1 MNKYIITDN
10 RCYESCL
17 TIGET
22 VYVTERI
29 DTGMEEL
36 LKTTKARSDGKP
48 LWIRGDM
55 CIKDTHCSKA
65 ALCTKATHCIKDN
78 PCIKDNSTR
87 IERVICIPDSGGHT
101 LDLQRVQYISPL
113 EKGSYKVTLVSGWD
127 LPLTDEVYSRQTL
140 IEKWKALQNV
150 VLKNKG

>member
-10 RCYESCL
+10 RYYL

-29 DTGMEEL
+29 NTGMEEL
-36 LKTTKARSDGKP
+36 LKTTNARSDGKP

-65 ALCTKATHCIKDN
+65 AHCTKDTQCIKDN
-78 PCIKDNSTR
+78 PTI

-127 LPLTDEVYSRQTL
+127 LPLTDKVYSRQTL
-140 IEKWKALQNV
+140 IEKWKALQNKS
-150 VLKNKG
+150 L

>member
-10 RCYESCL
+10 RCYESYL

-29 DTGMEEL
+29 TTGMEEL
-36 LKTTKARSDGKP
+36 LKTTKTRSDGKP

-55 CIKDTHCSKA
+55 CSKA
-65 ALCTKATHCIKDN
+65 AHCTKDTHCIKDN
-78 PCIKDNSTR
+78 PTI

-127 LPLTDEVYSRQTL
+127 LPLTDKVYSRQTL
-140 IEKWKALQNV
+140 IEKWKALQNKS
-150 VLKNKG
+150 L

>member
-10 RCYESCL
+10 RCYESYL
-17 TIGET
+17 SVGEI
-22 VYVTERI
+22 VYITERI
-29 DTGMEEL
+29 DTGVGEL
-36 LKTTKARSDGKP
+36 LKTTKARTDGKP
-48 LWIRGDM
+48 LWIIGDM
-55 CIKDTHCSKA
+55 CIKH
-65 ALCTKATHCIKDN
+65 THCIKETQ
-78 PCIKDNSTR
+78 CIKEPA

-140 IEKWKALQNV
+140 IEKWKALQNKS
-150 VLKNKG
+150 L

>member
-10 RCYESCL
+10 RCYEYYL

-29 DTGMEEL
+29 NTGMEEL
-36 LKTTKARSDGKP
+36 LKTTKARSNGKP

-55 CIKDTHCSKA
+55 CIKA
-65 ALCTKATHCIKDN
+65 ALCTKDTHCIKDN
-78 PCIKDNSTR
+78 PTI

-127 LPLTDEVYSRQTL
+127 LPLTDKVYSRQTL
-140 IEKWKALQNV
+140 IEKWKALQNKS
-150 VLKNKG
+150 L

>member
-10 RCYESCL
+10 RCYESYL
-17 TIGET
+17 SVGEI

-29 DTGMEEL
+29 DTGVGEL
-36 LKTTKARSDGKP
+36 LKTTKARTDGKP
-48 LWIRGDM
+48 LWIIGDM
-55 CIKDTHCSKA
+55 CIKH
-65 ALCTKATHCIKDN
+65 THCIKE
-78 PCIKDNSTR
+78 PA

-127 LPLTDEVYSRQTL
+127 LPLTDKVYSRQTL

>member
-10 RCYESCL
+10 RCYEYYL

-22 VYVTERI
+22 VCVTERI
-29 DTGMEEL
+29 NTGMEEL
-36 LKTTKARSDGKP
+36 LKTTKARSNGKP

-55 CIKDTHCSKA
+55 CTKDTTNKE
-65 ALCTKATHCIKDN
+65 
-78 PCIKDNSTR
+78 

-127 LPLTDEVYSRQTL
+127 LPLTDKVYSRQTL
-140 IEKWKALQNV
+140 IEKWKALQNKS
-150 VLKNKG
+150 L

>member
-10 RCYESCL
+10 RCYESYL

-29 DTGMEEL
+29 NTGMEEV

-55 CIKDTHCSKA
+55 CIKDTHCS
-65 ALCTKATHCIKDN
+65 
-78 PCIKDNSTR
+78 KDNSTR

-113 EKGSYKVTLVSGWD
+113 ETGSYKVTLVSGWD
-127 LPLTDEVYSRQTL
+127 LPLTDKVYSRQTL
-140 IEKWKALQNV
+140 IEKWKALQNKS
-150 VLKNKG
+150 L

>member
-10 RCYESCL
+10 RCYESYL
-17 TIGET
+17 SVGEI
-22 VYVTERI
+22 VYITERI
-29 DTGMEEL
+29 DTGVGEL
-36 LKTTKARSDGKP
+36 LKTTKARTDGKP
-48 LWIRGDM
+48 LWIIGGM
-55 CIKDTHCSKA
+55 CIKH
-65 ALCTKATHCIKDN
+65 THCIKETQ
-78 PCIKDNSTR
+78 CIKEPA

-140 IEKWKALQNV
+140 IEKWKALQN
-150 VLKNKG
+150 KNKS

>member
-10 RCYESCL
+10 RCYEYYL

-29 DTGMEEL
+29 TTGMEEL

-55 CIKDTHCSKA
+55 CTKDKETNK
-65 ALCTKATHCIKDN
+65 
-78 PCIKDNSTR
+78 

-127 LPLTDEVYSRQTL
+127 LPLTDKVYSRQTL
-140 IEKWKALQNV
+140 IEKWKALQN
-150 VLKNKG
+150 KQIG

>member
-10 RCYESCL
+10 RCYESYL
-17 TIGET
+17 SVGEI

-29 DTGMEEL
+29 DTGVGEL
-36 LKTTKARSDGKP
+36 LKTTKARTDGKP
-48 LWIRGDM
+48 LWIIGDM
-55 CIKDTHCSKA
+55 CIKH
-65 ALCTKATHCIKDN
+65 THCIKETQN
-78 PCIKDNSTR
+78 PCTIDSA

-140 IEKWKALQNV
+140 IEKWKALQNKT
-150 VLKNKG
+150 L

>member
-10 RCYESCL
+10 RCYESYL
-17 TIGET
+17 SVGEI

-29 DTGMEEL
+29 DTGVGEL
-36 LKTTKARSDGKP
+36 LKTTKARTDGKP
-48 LWIRGDM
+48 LWIIGDM
-55 CIKDTHCSKA
+55 CIKEAHCIKH
-65 ALCTKATHCIKDN
+65 THCIKETQ
-78 PCIKDNSTR
+78 CIKEPA

-140 IEKWKALQNV
+140 IEKWKALQN
-150 VLKNKG
+150 KNKG

>member
-10 RCYESCL
+10 RCYEYYL

-22 VYVTERI
+22 VCVTERI
-29 DTGMEEL
+29 NTGMEEL

-48 LWIRGDM
+48 LWIMGDM

-65 ALCTKATHCIKDN
+65 AHCTKDTLNKDTPN
-78 PCIKDNSTR
+78 KDTPNKE

-127 LPLTDEVYSRQTL
+127 LPLTDKVYSRQTL
-140 IEKWKALQNV
+140 IEKWKALQNKS
-150 VLKNKG
+150 L

>member
-55 CIKDTHCSKA
+55 CI
-65 ALCTKATHCIKDN
+65 KATHCIKDN

-127 LPLTDEVYSRQTL
+127 LPLTDKVYSRQTL
-140 IEKWKALQNV
+140 IEKWKALQN
-150 VLKNKG
+150 KSS

>member
-10 RCYESCL
+10 RCYEYYL

-29 DTGMEEL
+29 ATGMEEL
-36 LKTTKARSDGKP
+36 LKTTNARSDGKP

-55 CIKDTHCSKA
+55 CIKDT
-65 ALCTKATHCIKDN
+65 TNKDTPN
-78 PCIKDNSTR
+78 KE

-113 EKGSYKVTLVSGWD
+113 ENGSYKVTLVSGWD
-127 LPLTDEVYSRQTL
+127 LPLTDKVYSRQTL

>member
-10 RCYESCL
+10 RCYEYYL

-29 DTGMEEL
+29 NTGMEEL
-36 LKTTKARSDGKP
+36 LKTTKARSNGKP

-55 CIKDTHCSKA
+55 CIKA
-65 ALCTKATHCIKDN
+65 ALCVKDTQCTKDTPSKD
-78 PCIKDNSTR
+78 

-127 LPLTDEVYSRQTL
+127 LPLTDKVYSRQTL
-140 IEKWKALQNV
+140 IEKWKALQNKS
-150 VLKNKG
+150 L

>member
-10 RCYESCL
+10 RCYEYYL

-22 VYVTERI
+22 VYVTECI
-29 DTGMEEL
+29 TTGMEEL

-65 ALCTKATHCIKDN
+65 AHCTKEALCIKDN
-78 PCIKDNSTR
+78 PTI

-127 LPLTDEVYSRQTL
+127 LPLADKVYSRQTL
-140 IEKWKALQNV
+140 IEKWKALQNKS
-150 VLKNKG
+150 L

>member
-10 RCYESCL
+10 RCYESYL

-29 DTGMEEL
+29 TTGMEEL
-36 LKTTKARSDGKP
+36 LKTIKARSDGKP

-55 CIKDTHCSKA
+55 CTKDTHCSKA
-65 ALCTKATHCIKDN
+65 AHCTKDTTNKDTPN
-78 PCIKDNSTR
+78 KE

-127 LPLTDEVYSRQTL
+127 LPLTDKVYSRQTL
-140 IEKWKALQNV
+140 IEKWKALQNKS
-150 VLKNKG
+150 L

>member
-10 RCYESCL
+10 RCYEYYL

-29 DTGMEEL
+29 NTGMEEL
-36 LKTTKARSDGKP
+36 LKTAKTRSDGKP
-48 LWIRGDM
+48 LWIRRDM
-55 CIKDTHCSKA
+55 CSKA
-65 ALCTKATHCIKDN
+65 AHCTKDTPNKDTPN
-78 PCIKDNSTR
+78 KE

-127 LPLTDEVYSRQTL
+127 LPLTDKVYSRQTL
-140 IEKWKALQNV
+140 IEKWKALQNKS
-150 VLKNKG
+150 L

>member
-10 RCYESCL
+10 RCYESYL

-29 DTGMEEL
+29 NTGMEEL

-55 CIKDTHCSKA
+55 CTKYTHC
-65 ALCTKATHCIKDN
+65 TKETNK
-78 PCIKDNSTR
+78 

-127 LPLTDEVYSRQTL
+127 LPLTDKVYSRQML
-140 IEKWKALQNV
+140 IEKWKALQNKS
-150 VLKNKG
+150 L

>member
-10 RCYESCL
+10 RCYESYL
-17 TIGET
+17 SVGEI

-29 DTGMEEL
+29 DTGVGEL
-36 LKTTKARSDGKP
+36 LKTTKARTDGKP
-48 LWIRGDM
+48 LWIIGDM
-55 CIKDTHCSKA
+55 CIKH
-65 ALCTKATHCIKDN
+65 THCIKETQ
-78 PCIKDNSTR
+78 CIKEPA

-140 IEKWKALQNV
+140 IEKWKALQNKS
-150 VLKNKG
+150 L

>member
-10 RCYESCL
+10 RCYESYL
-17 TIGET
+17 SVGEI

-29 DTGMEEL
+29 DTGVGEL
-36 LKTTKARSDGKP
+36 LKTTKARTDGKP
-48 LWIRGDM
+48 LWIIGDM
-55 CIKDTHCSKA
+55 CIKDTHCIKE
-65 ALCTKATHCIKDN
+65 TQCIKE
-78 PCIKDNSTR
+78 PA

-127 LPLTDEVYSRQTL
+127 LPLTDKVYSRQTL

>member
-10 RCYESCL
+10 RCYESYL
-17 TIGET
+17 SVGEI

-29 DTGMEEL
+29 DTGVGEL
-36 LKTTKARSDGKP
+36 LKTTKARTDGKP
-48 LWIRGDM
+48 LWIIGDM
-55 CIKDTHCSKA
+55 CIKH
-65 ALCTKATHCIKDN
+65 THCIKETQ
-78 PCIKDNSTR
+78 CIKEPA

-127 LPLTDEVYSRQTL
+127 LPLTDKVYSRQTL